1 MFTRDIEIERL
12 KAEYLSLRSAQDSI
26 LEGMN
31 VTALTQIRMQESIV
45 RLEEDVSAIRAALDA
60 ILEHFEI
67 PPKPPMGFK
76 SNNDD

>member
-31 VTALTQIRMQESIV
+31 VTALTQIRMEESIA
-45 RLEEDVSAIRAALDA
+45 RLQEDVSAIQSALDA
-60 ILEHFEI
+60 ILDHFDI
-67 PPKPPMGFK
+67 PPKPPMGFRTD
-76 SNNDD
+76 NDD